1 MLQTKTARE
10 KKQRPVLLVGAPQN
24 VIEMLNT
31 PKAYLR
37 SRDKLVGA
45 LPLSQGQPLDDRRH
59 CVFAADTPFADILH
73 SHSIE
78 EVIFAPDMDCLQRT
92 SVLLRKCE
100 EEGVPSRVVL
110 PFYERSVAATRTEI
124 IAGKPVIAVVPA
136 ARKSWQLVVKRAID
150 VAGATIGLLLLSPFL
165 IIMAALVKA
174 TSRGPVFYRWRVA
187 GQHNR
192 PIVSYKFRT
201 MVENADALK
210 EELLRNNEMGGVVF
224 KMKDD
229 PRVTPLGKFLRKYS
243 IDELPQ
249 LWSVLKGDLSLV
261 GPRPPLQKEVAAFAD
276 WHRRKL
282 SVKPGLTCLWQI
294 NGRNRIKDFD
304 HWVKLDLEYIDHWSL
319 RLDMKILFK
328 TIPAVLR
335 GSGM

>member
-1 MLQTKTARE
+1 M
-10 KKQRPVLLVGAPQN
+10 LVGALQN
-24 VIEMLNT
+24 VVEVLNT
-31 PKAYLR
+31 PEVYLK
-37 SRDKLVGA
+37 SRDKLIGT
-45 LPLSQGQPLDDRRH
+45 LSLSQERLPDDKQQ
-59 CVFAADTPFADILH
+59 CVFAADTPFAEILH

-92 SVLLRKCE
+92 SVLLRKCQ

-110 PFYERSVAATRTEI
+110 PFFERSVAATRTEV

-136 ARKSWQLVVKRAID
+136 LRKKWQLFIKRALDILG
-150 VAGATIGLLLLSPFL
+150 AGIGLLLLFPFL
-165 IIMAALVKA
+165 LIIAVLIKS
-174 TSRGPVFYRWRVA
+174 TSRGAIFYRWLVA
-187 GQHNR
+187 GQYNR

-210 EELLRNNEMGGVVF
+210 EELLRDNEMGGVVF

-229 PRVTPLGKFLRKYS
+229 PRITALGKLLRKYS

-249 LWSVLKGDLSLV
+249 LWSVLTGDLSLV
-261 GPRPPLQKEVAAFAD
+261 GPRPPLQTEVASFAD

-282 SVKPGLTCLWQI
+282 SVKPGLTCFWQI

-304 HWVKLDLEYIDHWSL
+304 HWVKLDLEYIDNWSL
-319 RLDMKILFK
+319 WLDIKILFK